1 MLGLAIGLRSLRAAQ
16 VGMDLVGQNVAN
28 ASTPGY
34 SRRLTVLSA
43 SSPTLAHG
51 RSLGTGVEVRELRR
65 IHDSLLDVRL
75 REQREVLGHLETQG
89 ALLGQLEGFFQEP
102 SESGLAARLDDLWN
116 ALSDVARSAD
126 DSSSR
131 DGLVQ
136 SALTLTAGFRQVAAQ
151 VGSVGEEA
159 RRGVDSA
166 VEVVN
171 GITAEIAA
179 LNDRIIKARTFGTT
193 PSDLLDARDEL
204 VKALADWADPQ
215 VLDRPDGTIDVL
227 LDGLL
232 LVSGNRANGLATRHP
247 GDGTVEVR
255 IFPGQ
260 QDITVRGGRLAG
272 YLALAHGA
280 VPQRQADLDEVARA
294 LIYEVNKRHTTAVPA
309 SGPHTQLTAAVT
321 VDAGALTSPLSALD
335 LPFPIGTGRLL
346 VNVVEA
352 ASGSVAQHFVDID
365 PDAMTLGDLA
375 ATLDAL
381 PNLSAS
387 LDSVGRLRVSAAA
400 GYGFDFSRRLD
411 VDPDD
416 AGAFGSDHATLTSA
430 AGPFALAAGDTL
442 DLAVDGGAPI
452 TITFLAGDFADI
464 TAATAAEVAAVIEA
478 QAPGI
483 STDVVDGR
491 LVLRSASVGAASSLT
506 VTAASSPA
514 LFAAGTADFGGDQAV
529 AVRLEGT
536 PTAGAAGHYTVRAL
550 GEGVIGLTPGLEVG
564 LFDATGTQIATF
576 DAGSGYVPGD
586 PIELLPGVALTL
598 TPGSVS
604 AAAGDVFEF
613 DLVAEPDEADVLVA
627 LQIGAFF
634 TGRGA
639 ADLEL
644 DGELA
649 FDPRKVA
656 GSATGEAGDASA
668 FLSMITLRDLPLD
681 VLSGRTIAQGYGEL
695 VAGVGLDVRTNA
707 TAATA
712 QRQLLQSLESR
723 REEIAGVNTDEEM
736 LKLLEYQHL
745 YQAAGRYL
753 QSVSEMTETLFSIL

>member
-1 MLGLAIGLRSLRAAQ
+1 MLGLTIGLRSLRAAQ
-16 VGMDLVGQNVAN
+16 VGMDLIGQNVAN

-34 SRRLTVLSA
+34 SRRLAVLSA
-43 SSPTLAHG
+43 SSPTLASG
-51 RSLGTGVEVRELRR
+51 RSLGTGVAVRELRR

-75 REQREVLGHLETQG
+75 REQRQVLGQLETQG

-102 SESGLAARLDDLWN
+102 SDSGLAARLDDLWN

-126 DSSSR
+126 DSSFR

-136 SALTLTAGFRQVAAQ
+136 SALTLTAGFRQVSAQ
-151 VGSVGEEA
+151 VESVGDEA

-171 GITAEIAA
+171 GLTAEIAA
-179 LNDRIIKARTFGTT
+179 LNDRIVKARTFGTT

-215 VLDRPDGTIDVL
+215 VQDRPDGTVDVL
-227 LDGLL
+227 LDGML
-232 LVSGNRANGLATRHP
+232 LVSGDRSRKLVTRQP
-247 GDGTVEVR
+247 GDGMVEVR
-255 IFPGQ
+255 VADGQ
-260 QDITVRGGRLAG
+260 QELTVRGGRLAG
-272 YLALAHGA
+272 YLALAHGT
-280 VPQRQADLDEVARA
+280 VPQRQADLDKVARA
-294 LIYEVNKRHTTAVPA
+294 LIYEINKRHTTAVPA
-309 SGPHTQLTAAVT
+309 GGPHTQLAAAVT
-321 VDAGALTSPLSALD
+321 VEAGALSAPLSALD
-335 LPFPIGTGRLL
+335 LPFPIQAGRLV

-352 ASGSVAQHFVDID
+352 ATGSVAQHFVDVD
-365 PDAMTLGDLA
+365 PDAMTIGDLA
-375 ATLDAL
+375 AALDAL

-387 LDSVGRLRVSAAA
+387 LDSVGRLRVNAAT
-400 GYGFDFSRRLD
+400 GYGFDFSGRLD

-416 AGAFGSDHATLTSA
+416 ASSFGSDHATLTTD

-464 TAATAAEVAAVIEA
+464 TAATAQEVAAVIEA
-478 QAPGI
+478 QAPGV

-491 LVLRSASVGAASSLT
+491 LVVRSASTGVASSLS
-506 VTAASSPA
+506 VAAASSPE
-514 LFAAGTADFGGDQAV
+514 LFAVGTADSGSDQAV

-536 PTAGAAGHYTVRAL
+536 PTEGDAGHYSVRAL
-550 GEGVIGLTPGLEVG
+550 GDGVIGLTPGLEVG
-564 LFDATGTQIATF
+564 LFDATGTQIASF

-586 PIELLPGVALTL
+586 PLELVPGVSLTL
-598 TPGSVS
+598 SAGSVS

-613 DLVAEPDEADVLVA
+613 DLVAESDEADVLVA
-627 LQIGAFF
+627 LQLGAFF

-639 ADLEL
+639 ADLEV
-644 DGELA
+644 DGELVL
-649 FDPRKVA
+649 DPRKVA
-656 GSATGEAGDASA
+656 GSATGEAGDAGA
-668 FLSMITLRDLPLD
+668 FLAMVALRDAPLD

-695 VAGVGLDVRTNA
+695 VAGVGLDVRTNE
-707 TAATA
+707 TASNA
-712 QRQLLQSLESR
+712 QLQLLQSLESR
-723 REEIAGVNTDEEM
+723 REEISGVNTDEEM